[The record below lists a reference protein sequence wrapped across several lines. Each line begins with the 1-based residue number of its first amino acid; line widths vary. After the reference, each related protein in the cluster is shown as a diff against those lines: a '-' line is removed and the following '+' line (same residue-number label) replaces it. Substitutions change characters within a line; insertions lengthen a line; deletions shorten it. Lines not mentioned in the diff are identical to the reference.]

1 MYYQNFNSYITAKL
15 HIILEN
21 WPLSKFFAPGDISS
35 QSELTVLHNAWESGA
50 THFRKLTETE
60 LKDWE
65 DQRFKEALNGCTG
78 DRDKAGLPNSNDN
91 TSNSDNGISNSDNGT
106 SNDNDTS
113 NSDNGTFNGVP
124 SGGIT
129 PPTTST
135 SATPPETQAQFHLGS
150 KHKARTTGVSTVTM
164 TNGNGI
170 AVEKRARK
178 ERSDKG
184 QKRGPH
190 KKPHTNDSGSA
201 TSANDSGSTTS
212 ACQFCTPD
220 KC

>member
-1 MYYQNFNSYITAKL
+1 NITEAKAAPFKVPRMYYQNFDSYITAKL

-21 WPLSKFFAPGDISS
+21 WPLSKFCASGDISS
-35 QSELTVLHNAWESGA
+35 RSELTVLHNTWESGA
-50 THFRKLTETE
+50 THFRKLTETK

-65 DQRFKEALNGCTG
+65 DQR
-78 DRDKAGLPNSNDN
+78 
-91 TSNSDNGISNSDNGT
+91 
-106 SNDNDTS
+106 
-113 NSDNGTFNGVP
+113 DNGTFNGVP

-135 SATPPETQAQFHLGS
+135 SATPPETQAQFHPGS
-150 KHKARTTGVSTVTM
+150 KHKARATGVSTVTM
-164 TNGNGI
+164 TNGNSI
-170 AVEKRARK
+170 AVEKQARN

-184 QKRGPH
+184 QKRGPP

-212 ACQFCTPD
+212 TSVSSVHQTSAAPQPS
-220 KC
+220 